1 MNLIKNFIAGKIP
14 LWQSFWIGG
23 IGGLIFLAFIYV
35 FVGVSLEE
43 LVGFIPA
50 KLITFIINFVLFV
63 LILLGVFRS
72 SNNYSGSKWWSILA
86 KIFFSFS
93 LCVFLI
99 NTVRPILLISTLF
112 GLHPKLIQP
121 LIFFPSII
129 IIIIFCRL
137 KPKN

>member
-23 IGGLIFLAFIYV
+23 IGGLLILCLIFIFLGA
-35 FVGVSLEE
+35 SLYS
-43 LVGFIPA
+43 LVGHGFSI
-50 KLITFIINFVLFV
+50 LITFLISSVLFV

-86 KIFFSFS
+86 KIFFALSIYLFI
-93 LCVFLI
+93 FTI
-99 NTVRPILLISTLF
+99 QRPILLISALF
-112 GLHPKLIQP
+112 GLPPQLTPILI
-121 LIFFPSII
+121 LLPSII
-129 IIIIFCRL
+129 IIIIFWRL

>member
-23 IGGLIFLAFIYV
+23 IGGLITLCLIFIFLGA
-35 FVGVSLEE
+35 SLDS
-43 LVGFIPA
+43 LVGYGFGI
-50 KLITFIINFVLFV
+50 LITFLIISVLFV

-86 KIFFSFS
+86 KIFFSLS
-93 LCVFLI
+93 LYLFIFNIL
-99 NTVRPILLISTLF
+99 RPILLISTLF
-112 GLHPKLIQP
+112 GLHPNLIPP
-121 LIFFPSII
+121 LILLPSII
-129 IIIIFCRL
+129 IIIIFWRL